1 MSVDRYRSGDLY
13 GLMAEY
19 AHVEDLRSAAL
30 RLKIHGYQCVRIYA
44 PYPIP
49 GLARMFRTMNSRI
62 RYLLI
67 SPIVFFGGV
76 TGALVAIAMQ
86 EYANLVSYPI
96 NIGGRP
102 LNAWPMFVPVT
113 FELTILFASFG
124 GVLAVLVLNRLPQFY
139 HPVFNVERFARASQD
154 RFFICAEANDS
165 KFDLGKTRALL
176 EKTKAVTVEEVL
188 W

>member
-1 MSVDRYRSGDLY
+1 MKSDLY
-13 GLMAEY
+13 GIIAEFIS
-19 AHVEDLRSAAL
+19 VEDLRSAAI
-30 RLKIHGYQCVRIYA
+30 RLKTNGYRHVRIYS

-49 GLARMFRTMNSRI
+49 GMAKMFDTMRSKI
-62 RYLLI
+62 RFLLV
-67 SPIVFFGGV
+67 SPIVFGGGV

-86 EYANLVSYPI
+86 EYANLVGYPI

-124 GVLAVLVLNRLPQFY
+124 AVIAFLLLNKLPQFY

-154 RFFICAEANDS
+154 RFFICAESTDS
-165 KFDLGKTRALL
+165 KFDRRKTRELL
-176 EKTKAVTVEEVL
+176 QKTKAIAIEEVR